1 MGTLYRNGIP
11 YVGSGGAGGV
21 EVTQAEYDALPTS
34 EKMNGSIYFI
44 TDGSVSYPTASQ
56 MRYDN
61 TESGIPSTS
70 VQGAIDE
77 LKIEIGDTDIS
88 SIGDGTLSGAVSEL
102 NNGLMWK
109 ALASGV
115 ASSVRTS
122 LSSVD
127 YRELMLVARIANAA
141 YSVTALKTEIDAGET
156 LWSSGVFF
164 RTGTWIGAQF
174 GFDRTSN
181 EVYLSYAN
189 NSGTDVLASALYSV
203 YYR

>member
-88 SIGDGTLSGAVSEL
+88 TIGDGTVTGAVDEL
-102 NNGLMWK
+102 NNGLS
-109 ALASGV
+109 LQNVEVTNQRSG
-115 ASSVRTS
+115 TS
-122 LSSVD
+122 LTARRFGNVV
-127 YRELMLVARIANAA
+127 ELTGDALNIPSGTWTTLGQCAPAVMSATFTIANSDFTRVAG
-141 YSVTALKTEIDAGET
+141 VRIIKTGAITIYHGAGAT
-156 LWSSGVFF
+156 LSFYGVRLFYM
-164 RTGTWIGAQF
+164 A
-174 GFDRTSN
+174 
-181 EVYLSYAN
+181 
-189 NSGTDVLASALYSV
+189 DV
-203 YYR
+203 

>member
-102 NNGLMWK
+102 NNGLTDIFPNNGTYETIGS
-109 ALASGV
+109 ANSTFTVERTGLYLVYATS
-115 ASSVRTS
+115 ASS
-122 LSSVD
+122 
-127 YRELMLVARIANAA
+127 
-141 YSVTALKTEIDAGET
+141 
-156 LWSSGVFF
+156 
-164 RTGTWIGAQF
+164 
-174 GFDRTSN
+174 SN
-181 EVYLSYAN
+181 IMQL
-189 NSGTDVLASALYSV
+189 ALYDNTAIRNVAVLFASNGAGCAQLC
-203 YYR
+203 YLEIGHTYRVLTRTNVGSAYLYS

>member
-88 SIGDGTLSGAVSEL
+88 TIGDGTLSGAISEL
-102 NNGLMWK
+102 NNGFAYIRGYFKHAADW
-109 ALASGV
+109 
-115 ASSVRTS
+115 T
-122 LSSVD
+122 D
-127 YRELMLVARIANAA
+127 YHA
-141 YSVTALKTEIDAGET
+141 YPT
-156 LWSSGVFF
+156 
-164 RTGTWIGAQF
+164 
-174 GFDRTSN
+174 GFDRTNCSIVGF
-181 EVYLSYAN
+181 EVYNADAWKNGIGYTATQNARTFAAMDN
-189 NSGTDVLASALYSV
+189 NGVRVYNTDTVLFGEV
-203 YYR
+203 YRITLRKLTI

>member
-77 LKIEIGDTDIS
+77 LKIDVD
-88 SIGDGTLSGAVSEL
+88 DL
-102 NNGLMWK
+102 NNGLTYQLFTSFVGSQVVNLP
-109 ALASGV
+109 AEFNELYIFASYQGGATV
-115 ASSVRTS
+115 YNRTS
-122 LSSVD
+122 YLIKNALSDSYQYYYSGDSGGRISVHINKS
-127 YRELMLVARIANAA
+127 A
-141 YSVTALKTEIDAGET
+141 IDTIEYYDGST
-156 LWSSGVFF
+156 
-164 RTGTWIGAQF
+164 
-174 GFDRTSN
+174 DRTSQ
-181 EVYLSYAN
+181 
-189 NSGTDVLASALYSV
+189 TTFTI

>member
-77 LKIEIGDTDIS
+77 L
-88 SIGDGTLSGAVSEL
+88 
-102 NNGLMWK
+102 NNGLMHAETK
-109 ALASGV
+109 TI
-115 ASSVRTS
+115 SVNDEGKTVIFNDIS
-122 LSSVD
+122 KIPVL
-127 YRELMLVARIANAA
+127 IANQTSGQYPLFLPYLYGGEVRARVIDF
-141 YSVTALKTEIDAGET
+141 SSNSWLLVQNVTLTVI
-156 LWSSGVFF
+156 
-164 RTGTWIGAQF
+164 
-174 GFDRTSN
+174 
-181 EVYLSYAN
+181 
-189 NSGTDVLASALYSV
+189 V
-203 YYR
+203 YYINNPQ